1 MTLEI
6 RLQPII
12 NYGNIF
18 EKKKQN
24 EIEIKDNCQAIS
36 APEHGDV
43 RCSRS
48 RHTSQWFYQTKCSF
62 WCNEGY
68 TLMGPSV
75 KYCNGT
81 DGIWDLSETTCVRK
95 LKSHFNT
102 FPIN

>member
-1 MTLEI
+1 MEI
-6 RLQPII
+6 FL
-12 NYGNIF
+12 NN
-18 EKKKQN
+18 KKTG
-24 EIEIKDNCQAIS
+24 IEIKDNCQAIA
-36 APEHGDV
+36 APEYGDV

-81 DGIWDLSETTCVRK
+81 NGIWDLSETTCVRK
-95 LKSHFNT
+95 FKSQCFNL
-102 FPIN
+102 FLINQNEIFLFL